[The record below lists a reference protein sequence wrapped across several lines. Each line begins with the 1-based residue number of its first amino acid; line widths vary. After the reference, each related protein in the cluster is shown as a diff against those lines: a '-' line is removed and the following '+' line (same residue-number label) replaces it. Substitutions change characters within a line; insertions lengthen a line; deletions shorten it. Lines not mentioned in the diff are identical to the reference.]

1 VPFQRNP
8 RKLRHRH
15 AIAISC
21 EEWEFAREIGRMQ
34 ESPVSPHG
42 VLLTVIRKFL
52 TAKAAEMRSAQAQAY
67 DGAAPRRRSPMVVP
81 Y

>member
-34 ESPVSPHG
+34 NSSFAPWSTTYSNPE
-42 VLLTVIRKFL
+42 IL